1 MPSFVFKKGDPIKGR
16 AFSIPDEIITIVTYS
31 RSSSIKTNTST
42 MPKASFTTKLKYKFD
57 NFISK
62 GTSQMILGLTL
73 FSISFIFLCSI
84 LLLAFG
90 LGPTHDE
97 PLTLPQSIWISLT
110 HMLDPGTVS
119 GNEGNWPFM
128 IFMMTVTLFGLIIIT
143 ILIGLIS
150 NGIMVKIERLRKGRS
165 FVIEENHVV
174 ILGWSS
180 KVFTLL
186 SELIIAN
193 ENQSDAAIV
202 ILAEKDKVEM
212 EDEIREKVKKFKT
225 TRIICRTG
233 NPIDLDDLQI
243 VNLKESKSIIL
254 LDNDS
259 ENSDSQIIKSIVAI
273 TTQIFNRKTP
283 FHITAEIKDKK
294 NLAVAKMV
302 GKDEVELILSD
313 EIISRI
319 MVQTSRQSGLSVV
332 YIELLD
338 FDGDEIY
345 FSKAPTLT
353 GKIYRDILFAYPN
366 SSIMGIHQATTQS
379 VLINPPM
386 DLVFQEGDQV
396 IGITEDD
403 DTLIPAA
410 QPSTEFNPDHVALRD
425 KDVPHPEK
433 ILIIGMNPR
442 GKHIIKEIDQY
453 VASKSTLKVISKF
466 ENSSDEVMGLGTE
479 MSNLTVSFEALD
491 TTDGPTLQNQGLGD
505 FDYIILL
512 SYKNYFP
519 LQEADAQTLITL
531 LHLRYFSEHHETH
544 FKIVSEMLD
553 MKNRI
558 LANVTSADDFIVSDS
573 LISLLMSQISEN
585 KFLMRVFEEL
595 FDASG
600 DEIYIREMNQ
610 YVTLHEPVNF
620 YTVLESACRKNETA
634 IGYRLMNE
642 AKSIEKNYGV
652 VVNPVK
658 NELVTFNE
666 QDMIIVL
673 SAH

>member
-1 MPSFVFKKGDPIKGR
+1 M
-16 AFSIPDEIITIVTYS
+16 
-31 RSSSIKTNTST
+31 
-42 MPKASFTTKLKYKFD
+42 TTKATLITKLRYKFD

-62 GTSQMILGLTL
+62 GTSKMILGLTL
-73 FSISFIFLCSI
+73 FSLSFVILCSI
-84 LLLAFG
+84 LLLTFG
-90 LGPTHDE
+90 IGPTHDAT
-97 PLTLPQSIWISLT
+97 LTLPQSIWINLT
-110 HMLDPGTVS
+110 HMLDPGTVG
-119 GNEGNWPFM
+119 GNEDNWPFM
-128 IFMMTVTLFGLIIIT
+128 IFMMAVTLFGLVMIT

-150 NGIMVKIERLRKGRS
+150 NGILVKIENLRKGRS

-193 ENQSDAAIV
+193 ENQPDAAIA

-212 EDEIREKVKKFKT
+212 EDEIKDKVKNFQT

-233 NPIDLDDLQI
+233 NPMDLDDLKI
-243 VNLKESKSIIL
+243 VNLRESKSIII
-254 LDNDS
+254 LDNES
-259 ENSDSQIIKSIVAI
+259 GNSDSQIIKSIVAI
-273 TTQIFNRKTP
+273 TTQAFNRTTP

-294 NLAVAKMV
+294 NLTVAKMV

-319 MVQTSRQSGLSVV
+319 MVQTSRQAGLSVV
-332 YIELLD
+332 YMELLD

-345 FSKAPTLT
+345 FAKAPELT
-353 GKIYRDILFAYPN
+353 GKTYRDLLFAYPN
-366 SSIMGIHQATTQS
+366 SCIIGIHQATTQK
-379 VLINPPM
+379 VLINPAM
-386 DLVFQEGDQV
+386 SKVFEEGDQV

-403 DTLIPAA
+403 DTLIPVTK
-410 QPSTEFNPDHVALRD
+410 PSIDFNPNHVLLRN

-433 ILIIGMNPR
+433 ILIIGWNQR
-442 GKHIIKEIDQY
+442 GQHILTEIDQY
-453 VASKSTLKVISKF
+453 VAPNSTLKVISKF
-466 ENSSDEVMGLGTE
+466 ENSCEEVMQLGTE
-479 MSNLTVSFEALD
+479 VSNLTVSFEALD
-491 TTDGPTLQNQGLGD
+491 TTDGKTLQNQDLSN

-512 SYKNYFP
+512 SYKNSFA

-531 LHLRYFSEHHETH
+531 LHLRHFSEHHETH

-558 LANVTSADDFIVSDS
+558 LADITGADDFIVSDK

-600 DEIYIREMNQ
+600 DEIYIRKMSQ
-610 YVTLHEPVNF
+610 YVTLQESVNF
-620 YTVLESACRKNETA
+620 YTVLESASRKNETA
-634 IGYRLMNE
+634 IGYRLMKH

-652 VVNPVK
+652 VINPIK
-658 NELVTFNE
+658 KKKLTFNE
-666 QDMIIVL
+666 QDMIIVIA
-673 SAH
+673 AH